1 MIERL
6 VNLTW
11 ILLGGGAAVL
21 SWRSGLTGPYGPDS
35 GLFPF
40 IAGVLVCVGGAA
52 LMLSRSSSVTMLEW
66 PDRAGWKR
74 IGGVLAGLAFMAAT
88 IPYLGFTV
96 AGVITM
102 LILLR
107 TVEQSGWGSSIVLAV
122 VSVAMTLFLFGYL
135 LELQLPRGPWGF

>member
-11 ILLGGGAAVL
+11 VLLGAGAAVL
-21 SWRSGLTGPYGPDS
+21 SWRIGLTGPYGPDS

-40 IAGVLVCVGGAA
+40 IAGILVCAGGVGLLLTKGHAVNG
-52 LMLSRSSSVTMLEW
+52 LQW

-74 IGGVLAGLAFMAAT
+74 IGGVLAGLAFMAAS
-88 IPYLGFTV
+88 IPYLGFAI

-107 TVEQSGWGSSIVLAV
+107 TVEQSGWGSSILLAV
-122 VSVAMTLFLFGYL
+122 VSVAVTLGLFGYL
-135 LELQLPRGPWGF
+135 LDLQLPRGPWGF

>member
-21 SWRSGLTGPYGPDS
+21 SWRIGLTGQHGPDS

-40 IAGVLVCVGGAA
+40 VAGLLVCAGGVG
-52 LMLSRSSSVTMLEW
+52 LMLTRSNAVTGLEW
-66 PDRAGWKR
+66 PDRTGWKR
-74 IGGVLAGLAFMAAT
+74 IGGVLVGLAFMAAS
-88 IPYLGFTV
+88 IPYLGFAV
-96 AGVITM
+96 SGVITM

-107 TVEQSGWGSSIVLAV
+107 TVEQSSWGSSILLAV
-122 VSVAMTLFLFGYL
+122 VSVAVTLGLFGYL
-135 LELQLPRGPWGF
+135 LDLQLPRGPWGF

>member
-11 ILLGGGAAVL
+11 ILLGGGAAAL
-21 SWRSGLTGPYGPDS
+21 SWRIGLTGPYGPDS

-40 IAGVLVCVGGAA
+40 IAGVLVCAGGVG
-52 LMLSRSSSVTMLEW
+52 LMLSRASAASVLEW

-74 IGGVLAGLAFMAAT
+74 IGGVLAGLAFMAAS

-107 TVEQSGWGSSIVLAV
+107 TVEHSSWGSSILLAV
-122 VSVAMTLFLFGYL
+122 VSVAVTLGLFGYL
-135 LELQLPRGPWGF
+135 LGLQLPRGPWGF

>member
-11 ILLGGGAAVL
+11 ILVGGGAAVL
-21 SWRSGLTGPYGPDS
+21 SWRIGLSGPYGPDS

-40 IAGVLVCVGGAA
+40 IAGLLVCAGGVG
-52 LMLSRSSSVTMLEW
+52 LMLTRSNAVTGLEW
-66 PDRAGWKR
+66 PDRTGWQR
-74 IGGVLAGLAFMAAT
+74 IGGVIGGLAFMSAS
-88 IPYLGFTV
+88 IPYLGFAV

-107 TVEQSGWGSSIVLAV
+107 TVEQSSWGSSILLAV
-122 VSVAMTLFLFGYL
+122 VSVAVTLGLFGYL

>member
-11 ILLGGGAAVL
+11 ISLGGAAAIL
-21 SWRSGLTGPYGPDS
+21 SWRMGLTGPYGPDS

-40 IAGVLVCVGGAA
+40 IAGLLVCAGGVS
-52 LMLSRSSSVTMLEW
+52 LMLTKNNVVVGLEW
-66 PDRAGWKR
+66 PDRQGWTRIAG
-74 IGGVLAGLAFMAAT
+74 VVAGLGFISAS
-88 IPYLGFTV
+88 IPYLGFAV

-107 TVEQSGWGSSIVLAV
+107 TVEQSSWISSIMLAV
-122 VSVAMTLFLFGYL
+122 TSVAVTLFLFGYL

>member
-21 SWRSGLTGPYGPDS
+21 SWRIGLTGVYGPDS

-40 IAGVLVCVGGAA
+40 IAGLLVCAGGVG
-52 LMLSRSSSVTMLEW
+52 LMLTKNNVVTGLEW
-66 PDRAGWKR
+66 PDRTGWKR
-74 IGGVLAGLAFMAAT
+74 IAGVVAGLAFMSAS
-88 IPYLGFTV
+88 IPYLGFAV

-107 TVEQSGWGSSIVLAV
+107 TVEQSSWGSSILLAV
-122 VSVAMTLFLFGYL
+122 VSVAVTLFLFGYL
-135 LELQLPRGPWGF
+135 LELQMPRGPWGF

>member
-11 ILLGGGAAVL
+11 ILVGGGAAVL
-21 SWRSGLTGPYGPDS
+21 SWRIGLTGPYGPDS

-40 IAGVLVCVGGAA
+40 IAGLLVCAGGVG
-52 LMLSRSSSVTMLEW
+52 LMLTRSNAVTALEW
-66 PDRAGWKR
+66 PDFAGWTR
-74 IGGVLAGLAFMAAT
+74 IGGIIAGLAFIST
-88 IPYLGFTV
+88 SIPYLGFAV

-107 TVEQSGWGSSIVLAV
+107 TVEQSSWGSSILLAI
-122 VSVAMTLFLFGYL
+122 VSVAVTLGLFGYL

>member
-11 ILLGGGAAVL
+11 ILLGAGAAAL
-21 SWRSGLTGPYGPDS
+21 SWRIGLTGQYGPDS

-40 IAGVLVCVGGAA
+40 VAGILVCLGGVG
-52 LMLSRSSSVTMLEW
+52 LMLIKGNTAAGLEW
-66 PDRAGWKR
+66 PDRTGWKR
-74 IGGVLAGLAFMAAT
+74 IAGVIAGLAFMSAA
-88 IPYLGFTV
+88 IPYLGFAV

-102 LILLR
+102 VILLR
-107 TVEQSGWGSSIVLAV
+107 TVERSGWGSSILLAV
-122 VSVAMTLFLFGYL
+122 VSVAVTLFLFGYL

>member
-21 SWRSGLTGPYGPDS
+21 SWRAGLTGPYGPDS

-40 IAGVLVCVGGAA
+40 IAGLLVCAGGAG
-52 LMLSRSSSVTMLEW
+52 LMLARGNAVTVLEW
-66 PDRAGWKR
+66 PDSAGWKR
-74 IGGVLAGLAFMAAT
+74 IGGVLVGLAFMAAT
-88 IPYLGFTV
+88 IPYLGFAV

-122 VSVAMTLFLFGYL
+122 VSVAVTLFLFGYL